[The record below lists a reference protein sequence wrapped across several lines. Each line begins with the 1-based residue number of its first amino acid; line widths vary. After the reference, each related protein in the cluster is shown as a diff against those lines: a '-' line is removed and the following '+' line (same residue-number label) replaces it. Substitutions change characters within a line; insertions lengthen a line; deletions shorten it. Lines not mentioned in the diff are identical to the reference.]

1 MKMKIN
7 SQFLL
12 KLLYFLG
19 AFGIII
25 LLLNFLFFPWY
36 VSSEVRTVPKVEGLN
51 IIKAKQI
58 LSDAGL
64 TPIVS
69 DTMPQPRKEAGLVLN
84 QRPKSGEQ
92 VKDGRRVHLVISGG
106 AQRVL
111 VPELIGK
118 TINEAKV
125 ALEKVNLELGSIEI
139 VEIKEDKDKIL
150 SQQYP
155 TGSLQKEGTKV
166 GISVS
171 KGELPGT
178 IEVPVLAGKLLSEAE
193 VILSQI
199 NLKVGKIN
207 FQPSFQLAPNTI
219 IDQYP
224 PAGTK
229 LNPGDQV
236 ELFVTKESQLRDE
249 TGEGF

>member
-19 AFGIII
+19 TFGII
-25 LLLNFLFFPWY
+25 LLILNFFFFPWY
-36 VSSEVRTVPKVEGLN
+36 VSSEIRTVPKVEGLQ
-51 IIKAKQI
+51 IEKAKQI
-58 LSDAGL
+58 LTEAGL

-69 DTMPQPRKEAGLVLN
+69 DTMAQPRKEAGLVLN
-84 QRPKSGEQ
+84 QRPKQGEQ
-92 VKDGRRVHLVISGG
+92 VKDGRRVHLVVSGG

-111 VPELIGK
+111 VPDLLGK
-118 TINEAKV
+118 TINEAKL
-125 ALEKVNLELGSIEI
+125 ALERMNLELGSIEI
-139 VEIKEDKDKIL
+139 VEIVENKDKIL

-155 TGSLQKEGTKV
+155 AGTFLKEGTKV

-171 KGELPGT
+171 KGELPGS
-178 IEVPVLAGKLLSEAE
+178 IEVPILAGKLLSEAE
-193 VILSQI
+193 AILRQI

-224 PAGTK
+224 AAGTK
-229 LNPGDQV
+229 LNPGDAV

-249 TGEGF
+249 TGQD